1 MTIKDMELNKIYNGD
16 AYKLIKEIP
25 NKSIYYGDDKF
36 PLNKDKVKR
45 YTKRLQDMGVSYELI
60 IEEED

>member
-1 MTIKDMELNKIYNGD
+1 MKTMIMYIKIIEGYINKIVKGN
-16 AYKLIKEIP
+16 
-25 NKSIYYGDDKF
+25 IYYGDDKF

-45 YTKRLQDMGVSYELI
+45 YTKRLRDMGVSYELI

>member
-1 MTIKDMELNKIYNGD
+1 MNMYIKIIEGYINKIVKGN
-16 AYKLIKEIP
+16 
-25 NKSIYYGDDKF
+25 IYYGDDKF

-60 IEEED
+60 IEEEE